1 MNILETINFTVD
13 KPAILAIRKTD
24 NINVIAV
31 GLLQNQLL
39 KKHKTS
45 IPTLLLVL
53 KGEVEFRIEDKVIV
67 LKQHETYQI
76 PENIEHEVEGL
87 AMENC
92 FLLTQEK

>member
-1 MNILETINFTVD
+1 MNVLNEINFTTK
-13 KPAILAIRKTD
+13 KPAVLPVRKTD

-53 KGEVEFRIEDKVIV
+53 KGKIEFRIEDEAII
-67 LKQHETYQI
+67 LKQYETYQI